1 MAGRKGMRKK
11 PAEPTTLYSI
21 WNNRD
26 DSLII
31 LDGTADKCSEMLG
44 ITKDAFYHIV
54 CRGSQNYTITKAK
67 RCEIEREVEE

>member
-1 MAGRKGMRKK
+1 MRKK
-11 PAEPTTLYSI
+11 PVEPMILYSV

-26 DSLII
+26 DRLII

-54 CRGSQNYTITKAK
+54 CRGSPNYTIIKARK
-67 RCEIEREVEE
+67 REIEREVEE